1 MSHDPSRNKLEIVSL
16 LSCCWLVVLWPAAF
30 QTLYPARVVSPPC
43 LHLYHVAILIKLLIN
58 TNLARGNSNIPLHR
72 RLHRS
77 DRHPDLCSIP
87 STRRT
92 APSYHMRRRSPLRG
106 PIRHNAIH
114 RALSS
119 PCGSETTRTAIH
131 VEPARSCLGRS
142 CSAIP
147 FPWSFCIPKS
157 WLSDSAFPFLWWP
170 WG

>member
-1 MSHDPSRNKLEIVSL
+1 MSHDPSRNKLEISVI
-16 LSCCWLVVLWPAAF
+16 AF
-30 QTLYPARVVSPPC
+30 V
-43 LHLYHVAILIKLLIN
+43 LLIGCSLTSCLSN
-58 TNLARGNSNIPLHR
+58 PLSSPSARGNSNIPLHR

-106 PIRHNAIH
+106 PVRHNAIH

-119 PCGSETTRTAIH
+119 PCGSETTWTAIH